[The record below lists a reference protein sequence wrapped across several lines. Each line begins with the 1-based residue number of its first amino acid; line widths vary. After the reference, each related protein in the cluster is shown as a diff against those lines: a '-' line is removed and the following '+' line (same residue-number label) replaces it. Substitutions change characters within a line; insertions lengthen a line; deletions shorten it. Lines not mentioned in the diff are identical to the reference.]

1 MTTVDFHTH
10 LLSRDVKFNRIY
22 DKVALKIFGKKFGID
37 LDTVF
42 SDPYNSYTKALLSSV
57 RNSDHVSK
65 IVLFGV
71 DSRISAKGDIVLHDD
86 ITVCARNEDVYKLYK
101 ENKDVIIPFF
111 SVNPNRSNALQLID
125 GFVDIGF
132 KGSKFLQNYWNVD
145 TRNKQY
151 EPYFRKLAEYN
162 IPLII
167 HAGSESSIHSY
178 KDCESLEMVKRP
190 LDCGVT
196 VVAAHM
202 ALSYEPLKI
211 FKALSKDPKNFN
223 EDYFKLLQL
232 LKEYPNLYADI
243 SSILTPVRAKVLR
256 HLSEQTDIHDKL
268 LFGTDFP
275 VPFSAMFT
283 THDLSIMKRWEIS
296 KDMNPFNRYTSSIL
310 EYFPEDNDIYTN
322 YKSILVGE

>member
-1 MTTVDFHTH
+1 
-10 LLSRDVKFNRIY
+10 
-22 DKVALKIFGKKFGID
+22 
-37 LDTVF
+37 
-42 SDPYNSYTKALLSSV
+42 
-57 RNSDHVSK
+57 
-65 IVLFGV
+65 
-71 DSRISAKGDIVLHDD
+71 
-86 ITVCARNEDVYKLYK
+86 
-101 ENKDVIIPFF
+101 
-111 SVNPNRSNALQLID
+111 
-125 GFVDIGF
+125 
-132 KGSKFLQNYWNVD
+132 
-145 TRNKQY
+145 
-151 EPYFRKLAEYN
+151 
-162 IPLII
+162 
-167 HAGSESSIHSY
+167 
-178 KDCESLEMVKRP
+178 MVKRP

-243 SSILTPVRAKVLR
+243 SAILTPVRAKVLR

-275 VPFSAMFT
+275 VPFSSMFT
-283 THDLSIMKRWEIS
+283 THDLSFIKRWQIS